1 MSQLLEFD
9 PVTGISRYFDYDEM
23 TGTITLESRQD
34 VTPLLEY
41 TKALRK
47 DGMTDKGIKED
58 WWLYAK
64 IPPLVEVQL
73 RKKGI
78 DINDPGSTKRIIQ
91 EINEHYPALKCT
103 EKWDGKR
110 SATQFYL
117 PPSVSNAE

>member
-1 MSQLLEFD
+1 MAQLLEFD

-23 TGTITLESRQD
+23 TDTISLTSKQD
-34 VTPLLEY
+34 VSGLLEY
-41 TKALRK
+41 TKALRNA
-47 DGMTDKGIKED
+47 GATDKGIKED

-64 IPPLVEVQL
+64 IPALVEVQL

-78 DINDPGSTKRIIQ
+78 DINDPSSTKRIIQ

-117 PPSVSNAE
+117 PPNAE